1 MKMKAIILIAITTN
15 LLHITTSMKS
25 LGKIIMPT
33 TETAYNCDKPEFEE
47 TINLRDLYP
56 VEVWRNKKKLT
67 TESKTWGH
75 AATKASL
82 THPLWSKLPPGIIV
96 TAASILERERIAM
109 AEMFFGE
116 AMRGTI
122 LVRIQNKIYLARC
135 KKVQVIEA
143 PHSKKCYDE
152 RRVSENGTIYF
163 IDEIKRILLKESNEI
178 ECPKSKLSITGKI
191 FKTVYDSEILK
202 ISNKMISFALFK
214 SNLFFDANKF
224 FNENAT
230 KEFVW
235 QEEDTLAQHIP
246 FLRTIQWFIRKNQG
260 ALYIAYVG
268 IQVLASMGMVAIAL
282 KNGVPLIKAVALS
295 ISIVKSFV
303 DLKNYIAQANI
314 PITEAMKASTEDLDY
329 DITSPTQGTAYH
341 FMTIYKMME
350 KTADRLNKIDGLDQ
364 GASDGN
370 SASSGSSPPGTPD
383 IPETPCMIRKNQ
395 GTTKAITG
403 TTLLTTNHRV

>member
-1 MKMKAIILIAITTN
+1 MMKTTTLIAVTISLFHIATSARNTSKTN
-15 LLHITTSMKS
+15 KV
-25 LGKIIMPT
+25 T

-135 KKVQVIEA
+135 KKVQVTEA

-303 DLKNYIAQANI
+303 DLKKLY
-314 PITEAMKASTEDLDY
+314 
-329 DITSPTQGTAYH
+329 SP
-341 FMTIYKMME
+341 
-350 KTADRLNKIDGLDQ
+350 
-364 GASDGN
+364 S
-370 SASSGSSPPGTPD
+370 
-383 IPETPCMIRKNQ
+383 
-395 GTTKAITG
+395 
-403 TTLLTTNHRV
+403 